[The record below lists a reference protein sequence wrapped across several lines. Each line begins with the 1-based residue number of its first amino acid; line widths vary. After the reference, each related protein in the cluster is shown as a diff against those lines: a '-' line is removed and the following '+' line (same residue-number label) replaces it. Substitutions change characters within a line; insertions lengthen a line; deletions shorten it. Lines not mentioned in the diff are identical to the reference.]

1 MYRDEKLFKDIRNL
15 LNYKTYN
22 KLKKALENS
31 KKIFFIR
38 IVNGKKYNYKVVKDR
53 LGNEGVI
60 IRNLTDFSSAALMI
74 NKNQIINYNYNN
86 LINEYYNKH

>member
-1 MYRDEKLFKDIRNL
+1 MYRDNKLFKDIKNL

-22 KLKKALENS
+22 KLKEALQNN

-38 IVNGKKYNYKVVKDR
+38 IVNGKKYNYKVVKDK

-74 NKNQIINYNYNN
+74 NKNQIINYSYNN
-86 LINEYYNKH
+86 LINEYYNRQ